1 MASAPVWDR
10 ISYYPVDNQTI
21 TPGGSKSNN
30 KAYTKIR
37 TSQEIID
44 KEPGGRDNIIEP
56 AAAKYIGPLTRRHSS
71 MSSMP
76 EENPCLCKKCLC
88 CC

>member
-10 ISYYPVDNQTI
+10 ISYYPVDNLDR
-21 TPGGSKSNN
+21 TPGGLKSNN

-44 KEPGGRDNIIEP
+44 KEPGTNPESIT
-56 AAAKYIGPLTRRHSS
+56 AAKYIGPLTRRHSS